1 MERIHITETPRDAMQ
16 GWETIIP
23 TSDKLEYI
31 TMLLTAGFH
40 AVDVGSLVSPRAV
53 PQMADTLVVIEH
65 LSISHP
71 ETRLM
76 VVVGNQRGGLQACTL
91 EKINLIG
98 FPYSTSP
105 AFLKRNINASQ
116 EQAWNELQVIHEV
129 AKDNGKKVRVYV
141 SMAFGN
147 PYGDPWSEGQVV
159 AEVERLATAG
169 FQDIVFSDITGVAT
183 KESIFSLCTKLNEN
197 FRQLTLGVHLHVGK
211 LDWETKVEAAWQAG
225 FRWFEGAIG
234 GHGGCPMTGY
244 ELLANLDTL
253 NLIDWCNR
261 KGIVHGV
268 DHRILETSKA
278 LCDKIFR

>member
-23 TSDKLEYI
+23 TTDKLEYI

-53 PQMADTLVVIEH
+53 PQMADTLEVIEH

-116 EQAWNELQVIHEV
+116 EQELEW
-129 AKDNGKKVRVYV
+129 V
-141 SMAFGN
+141 S
-147 PYGDPWSEGQVV
+147 
-159 AEVERLATAG
+159 
-169 FQDIVFSDITGVAT
+169 GV
-183 KESIFSLCTKLNEN
+183 
-197 FRQLTLGVHLHVGK
+197 
-211 LDWETKVEAAWQAG
+211 
-225 FRWFEGAIG
+225 
-234 GHGGCPMTGY
+234 
-244 ELLANLDTL
+244 
-253 NLIDWCNR
+253 
-261 KGIVHGV
+261 
-268 DHRILETSKA
+268 
-278 LCDKIFR
+278 

>member
-23 TSDKLEYI
+23 TPEKLEYI
-31 TMLLTAGFH
+31 NMLLTAGFQT
-40 AVDVGSLVSPRAV
+40 VDIGSLVSPRAV
-53 PQMADTLVVIEH
+53 PQMADTLEVIEN
-65 LSISHP
+65 LSISRP
-71 ETRLM
+71 ETQLM
-76 VVVGNQRGGLQACTL
+76 VVVGNQRGGLKACSL
-91 EKINLIG
+91 ERIHLIG

-105 AFLKRNINASQ
+105 TFLRRNINTSQ

-129 AKDNGKKVRVYV
+129 AKDTGKEMRVYV

-147 PYGDPWSEGQVV
+147 PYGDPWSEDQVV
-159 AEVERLATAG
+159 AEVERLAAAG
-169 FQDIVFSDITGVAT
+169 FHDIVFSDITGVAT
-183 KESIFSLCTKLNEN
+183 KESIYRLCKKLREN
-197 FRQLTLGVHLHVGK
+197 YRQLTLGIHLHVGK

-244 ELLANLDTL
+244 ELIANLDTL
-253 NLIDWCNR
+253 KLIDWCNR
-261 KGIVHGV
+261 KDIIHGI
-268 DHRILETSKA
+268 DHLLLKASKS